1 MVRNGHA
8 PIVTLPYRAG
18 VGVPPG
24 VEVLDFPGLL
34 ARARGHGVDPYSLRR
49 PAFHMLITL
58 TSGTLRCSLDFADH
72 VLGPG
77 DWLWVRPGQVQRYD
91 SPLDA
96 AEGRI
101 VLFLPGFLDRATA
114 ERAGADLGVWRPA
127 MVPADTER
135 RSLRRLLDLLEHEYT
150 AWDGR
155 QGAGHVEVLR
165 HLLAALVV
173 RLASVHGSD
182 GGPVAGGE
190 PFLRFRSA
198 VERDFT
204 RSHRVEDYAAR
215 LGYSVRTLTRASQA
229 GAGVGAKGY
238 IDNRVLLE
246 AKRLLVHTDQPAGV
260 IGQLLGFPEATVF
273 TKFFRRHTGRTPTAF
288 RLTARLGSGS

>member
-1 MVRNGHA
+1 MVRTGHA

-34 ARARGHGVDPYSLRR
+34 ARAHGHGVDPYSLRR
-49 PAFHMLITL
+49 PGFHVLIAL
-58 TSGTLRCSLDFADH
+58 RSGTLRCSLDFADH

-96 AEGRI
+96 EGRI

-127 MVPADTER
+127 SVPADAER
-135 RSLRRLLDLLEHEYT
+135 GSLRRLLDLLEHEYT

-155 QGAGHVEVLR
+155 DGHVAVLR

-173 RLASVHGSD
+173 RLADVHGAD

-190 PFLRFRSA
+190 AFLRFRSA

-204 RSHRVEDYAAR
+204 RSHRVEDYAAG
-215 LGYSVRTLTRASQA
+215 LGYSVRTLTRASRA

-238 IDNRVLLE
+238 IDDRVLLE
-246 AKRLLVHTDQPAGV
+246 AKRLLVHTDLPAGV
-260 IGQLLGFPEATVF
+260 IGLRLGFPEATVF

-288 RLTARLGSGS
+288 RLSSGS